1 MKEILPGIFT
11 WPWFSERHGY
21 DFNGWL
27 FRHATGNVCVDPVQ
41 MPDDVLDGI
50 AKEGVATI
58 VLTNRN
64 HGRASAR
71 VRERTGA
78 KVLMHPADAAH
89 ARSEGSVVDGELEPG
104 ARVGPFVV
112 VAAAGKSPGEVA
124 LHWPER
130 RLLVVGD
137 ACVGKPPGALALLP
151 EKVMDDPAAL
161 RATLGRI
168 AAEIDFDAILVGDG
182 APILSGARGALRAL
196 VATFG

>member
-1 MKEILPGIFT
+1 MKEILPGVLT

-27 FRHATGNVCVDPVQ
+27 FRHPSGNVCVDPVQ
-41 MPDDVLDGI
+41 MGDDVLDAI
-50 AKEGVATI
+50 AKEGVGTI

-78 KVLMHPADAAH
+78 KVAIHPADASH
-89 ARSEGSVVDGELEPG
+89 AKAEGAVIDRDLSHGETI
-104 ARVGPFVV
+104 GPFVV
-112 VAAAGKSPGEVA
+112 VPAAGKSPGEVA

-130 RLLVVGD
+130 RILVVGD
-137 ACVGKPPGALALLP
+137 VCVGKPPGGLALLP

-161 RATLGRI
+161 RASLGRL

-182 APILSGARGALRAL
+182 APILSGAKDAMKALL
-196 VATFG
+196 GVA

>member
-27 FRHATGNVCVDPVQ
+27 FRHAAGNVCVDPVQ

-89 ARSEGSVVDGELEPG
+89 ARSEGAVVDGELERG
-104 ARVGPFVV
+104 ARVGPFVI

>member
-1 MKEILPGIFT
+1 MKELVSGVFT

-27 FRHATGNVCVDPVQ
+27 FRHGEGNVCVDPVE
-41 MPDDVLDGI
+41 MSDEVLDAI

-58 VLTNRN
+58 ILTNRN
-64 HGRASAR
+64 HVRASAT

-78 KVLMHPADAAH
+78 KVAIHPADATH
-89 ARSEGSVVDGELEPG
+89 AREQGGVVDVEIRHGEK
-104 ARVGPFVV
+104 VGPFVV
-112 VAAAGKSPGEVA
+112 VPAAGKSPGEVA

-130 RLLVVGD
+130 RILVVGD

-151 EKVMDDPAAL
+151 ATVMDDPAAL
-161 RATLGRI
+161 RVSLARM
-168 AAEIDFDAILVGDG
+168 AAEVDFETILLGDG
-182 APILSGARGALRAL
+182 TSIVGGGREAMRAL